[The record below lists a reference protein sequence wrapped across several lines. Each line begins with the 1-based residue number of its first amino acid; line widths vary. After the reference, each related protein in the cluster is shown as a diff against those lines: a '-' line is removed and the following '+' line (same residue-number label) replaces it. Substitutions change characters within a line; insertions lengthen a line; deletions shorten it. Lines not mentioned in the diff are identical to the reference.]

1 MNKTYRI
8 VWNETTNTWVAVA
21 EIAKAHGK
29 SASVGGGIVA
39 SCTQVGARFA
49 FTAAASAVLMMGA
62 PAMAANGTEYQA
74 NTDNICYYDTTTQSV
89 ICGDGTTSATNTGN
103 PPKSVVMGAGATSDG
118 ETNVAIGSSSLAKM
132 TGTVAIGGSAK
143 ALDNQAIAIG
153 LQAEAAAD
161 WDISIGRQAG
171 FGTITPAVEGRN
183 IAIGDGALRNAT
195 APNNNIAMGTNTG
208 GRLSGSRNVL
218 LGTYVGNH
226 NAVQSAMVA
235 LAAMDGKKRPDGS
248 FKTYDDLTDAEK
260 ATYATQLGVST
271 HTETDA
277 KGKVTTTYYVK
288 TNDTVALG
296 HRALA
301 TKAADVAIGQQAK
314 ATGGTSVAVG
324 NGSYASQGNAVAV
337 GREAKAMGSNSIAQG
352 TYAHAGASGAIA
364 LGIRANAVDA
374 TTTKT
379 TGANS
384 IAIGMDTNA
393 STNHSVAIGTN
404 AMVVSIAG
412 QTPSTGSVAL
422 GASSKVTHVNSVAI
436 GNISEATGQN
446 TFAGGNDSHA
456 IGKSAVAIGDGAGK
470 GTSGVTGGSYASGD
484 DSTAVGAYTKAA
496 GEGSTALG
504 LSADASALRAVAVG
518 AASVASA
525 ESSIAIGDTAT
536 AKTNTGTIAIGK
548 NSTASGA
555 SSVAV
560 GTSTTSTEQSSV
572 AVGNKANASEQNTVA
587 IGDQANAS
595 NTGNI
600 AIGQA
605 SGRKSTATGAGSIGA
620 NTVNIGVLAGA
631 DSWGNQG
638 QVAVGWRAGQDTIGT
653 FNVASGYQAGRYVE
667 GHNNIALGKDAGRGT
682 SADATGRLKASDTV
696 AIGTETKATAD
707 NAIAIGNGAQA
718 NAINTISIGTGNVVS
733 GEGSGAIGDPSTVSG
748 TGSYS
753 LGNDNTITTNDT
765 FVIGND
771 VTQTLENSVILGDS
785 SSASQINTGN
795 YTLNGTQDANVAGKP
810 VLANGVV
817 SVGSAGKER
826 QIQNVAA
833 GVVSATS
840 TDAINGSQ
848 LYAVAKELKDGQTHY
863 YSVNSTKTATGD
875 NYNNEGATGQNAL
888 AAGVTTSATGTD
900 AVAIGSDAIASGEQS
915 LAVGNNVQATNVGAT
930 AVGNN
935 SRATADSAQAFG
947 QSSQATAKD
956 SVAMGRYARATA
968 ERATAVGVGNLASG
982 VSSFAGG
989 DKSTATGAQSVA
1001 IGLSANSADI
1011 NTIAMGNSAQAT
1023 KEGAIAIGTS
1033 TISGST
1039 NSVVLGTNAKVQRD
1053 VSTSNVIIGHDAQA
1067 IASTTST
1074 TDQGKDAVA
1083 IGYKS
1088 QVGAASN
1095 VALGSNAKA
1104 IGNSQA
1110 TAVGHNTDALG
1121 YQSAAFGSGAKT
1133 SGNAGSSLA
1142 LGKDASATI
1151 ANGVALGSNSVT
1163 NIAAGQTGA
1172 DPLSA
1177 ATDKTT
1183 STWTATHAAV
1193 SVGKGTDITRQITS
1207 VAAGTNDT
1215 DAVNVAQLK
1224 AAGFTLAT
1232 SASAGVSE
1240 DKTVATAT
1248 GADDKKIQNGET
1260 VTVDAGKNI
1269 KVTQTGQTVSIATKD
1284 DVAFTTVTTTDATG
1298 NQTVLNGTGITITP
1312 TDGSNPVS
1320 LTSAG
1325 LNNGGNKITN
1335 VADGNIA
1342 SGSKEAVNGGQIF
1355 DLKQELTA
1363 NSGNISKGLDFAG
1376 NTGEFNRQLGEKTT
1390 ISGGL
1395 TSGSS
1400 SNTNIRTVATNGTI
1414 DIQLADAPV
1423 FTGKVSAQGLDA
1435 GGQKITNVAKGSDDA
1450 DAVNVKQLQESLA
1463 NITVTNQS
1471 LVQANSPFSYVNSA
1485 GEQLIRHVDGSGN
1498 ITFTKASDGSTYAN
1512 SDITISAL
1520 NPKTS
1525 QTATPTIVGN
1535 IADGKANN
1543 DAVNVSQLKNAV
1555 TALGAGAAVNAD
1567 GSITKPTYTVVNNTF
1582 DNVGGAI
1589 DALNTEV
1596 QKPLTFA
1603 GDSGVNVER
1612 KLGTTINVVGGV
1624 TDTTKLTDDNIGIV
1638 ADGTD
1643 TLTVK
1648 LAKNIDLGVD
1658 GSVTTGDT
1666 KVDNAGVTIASTGK
1680 TPVSLTNAGLDNGGN
1695 VISNVGAGK
1704 ANTDAVNVSQLTPL
1718 ATALGV
1724 NVDPNSGI
1732 VAAPSFVVTK
1742 TDGSTYAGETTIQG
1756 ALDNIGTE
1764 IQKGIT
1770 FTGNSGQAVKKL
1782 GETFNIKGTL
1792 DSAATASDKNIRTE
1806 VDSSGVMSIKLAE
1819 SPKFGNVTINDAG
1832 KITGVT
1838 AGTADTDAVNVAQL
1852 NAKTATTPLTVSN
1865 TGVVDTPADT
1875 SKLAT
1880 AGDIANAIN
1889 KAGFTLTTAK
1899 TTDGELGAN
1908 STNNELINAGD
1919 TVTVEADKNIKVT
1932 QTNGKISIA
1941 TKDAVSFNSVTA
1953 GTGTNA
1959 VVLDDKGVNIGGKTY
1974 ISDAGLNANDKKIT
1988 NVANGDVTST
1998 SKDAINGSQLRNT
2011 ADDIASIIGGNA
2023 AVDNA
2028 GNVTASNIGGT
2039 TATTIDDA
2047 IKTVKTTVKST
2058 DNTIKVTTNTANA
2071 NDGTVFDISVD
2082 SQKLAESA
2090 QLPVVYT
2097 KADGTKV
2104 YKVGNSFFDN
2114 KDGTGTAIDATDVIA
2129 SMQNADGTTSTATKL
2144 ANIAKGEVS
2153 STSKDAIN
2161 GSQLFAQGE
2170 GVQNIIGGNTTY
2182 DPATGTYTNNNIGGT
2197 GKGNISDAIQT
2208 VNTKADA
2215 NATEIAKGLNFGAND
2230 QTATAGDA
2238 IKRQLGETIGVK
2250 GGITNTSTA
2259 TSGENVITRTDANG
2273 NINIELAKNAK
2284 FDSVTTGGTLV
2295 DNSGITIKAPTGGT
2309 TTDVKLTASGLN
2321 NGGNKI
2327 TNVAAG
2333 TDATDAVNK
2342 GQLDKAQA
2350 AATTK
2355 VVEGKNVKVTEQPN
2369 ADGSK
2374 TYTVATKDDVNFNNV
2389 TAGTGANQVV
2399 LGDDGVKVGG
2409 NTYIS
2414 DAGLNANDKKITNVA
2429 NGDISANSKD
2439 AINGSQLRNTADDIA
2454 SIIGGN
2460 ATVDNAGNVTAS
2472 NIGGTGKGNINDAIQ
2487 TVNTKA
2493 DANATEIAK
2502 GLNFGANDQT
2512 ATAGDAIKR
2521 QLGETIGVKGGITNT
2536 STATSGENVITRTDA
2551 NGNINI
2557 ELAKNAK
2564 FDSVTTGGT
2573 LVDNSGI
2580 TIKAPTGGTTTDV
2593 KLTASG
2599 LNNGGN
2605 KITNVAAGTDA
2616 TDAVNKGQ
2624 LDKAQA
2630 AATTKVVE
2638 GKNVKVT
2645 EQPNAD
2651 GSKTYTV
2658 ATKDDVN
2665 FNNVTAGSG
2674 ANQVVLDNDGVKVG
2688 GNTYISDAGLNANN
2702 KKVSNV
2708 ANGDVSAT
2716 SKDAINGSQLFGTA
2730 NSVATALGGGATV
2743 QADGT
2748 VSAPTYN
2755 ITNPADGTVTKAN
2768 NVGDAL
2774 KGLNDAV
2781 NSPLIFAGDSGK
2793 NVERKLGATLGIKGG
2808 VTDAAKLSQNN
2819 IGVVS
2824 NGTDTLEIQLA
2835 KELTGLTSVS
2845 TGNTVM
2851 NNDGVTITGAGGA
2864 KPVSLTNAGLDNG
2877 GNKITNVA
2885 AGEKATDAVNKGQ
2898 LDAAQAAATSKVE
2911 AGDNIEVVESEN
2923 ADGSTTY
2930 TVATAKDVNFN
2941 SVTAGSGANQV
2952 VLDTD
2957 GVKVGGNTYISNAG
2971 LNANDKKIINVANG
2985 DVSATSKDA
2994 INGSQLFAQG
3004 EGVKNIIGGNTTYD
3018 PATGT
3023 YTNNNIGGTGKGNI
3037 NDAIQAINTA
3047 ATQAKSTVTAGD
3059 NIVVTPSQNADG
3071 STNYTVTTAKDLT
3084 VDSIKAGDTTI
3095 NNAGVTVGD
3104 KVALTNT
3111 GLTAGDVKVSTD
3123 GINAGNKVI
3132 TNVASGLNGKTL
3144 DQIKADPNA
3153 AERTNAASI
3162 GDLAEVQSNVTNIT
3176 NNVTNITN
3184 NVLNGNTKDA
3194 NGNTVTYVDDSGNL
3208 TDAGKVALTT
3218 YNVSGQTEFVHNS
3231 VISAIQQMNNEG
3243 IKYFHTNDGQTPVAE
3258 NTNSQDSSASGKYA
3272 SAVGYQTSSSGENA
3286 TAVGS
3291 SLTVTTNSQTAG
3303 ATVTEVTENGQIV
3316 LKQRTTASGA
3326 RAVALGA
3333 GSQALGADSIA
3344 IGTGN
3349 VVSGKGS
3356 GAIGDPTVVT
3366 GDSAYSIGNNNTVS
3380 ANNAYALGSNITAN
3394 VADSVYL
3401 GDRTTTSGVHIANP
3415 ANGST
3420 YTYGGLND
3428 ANVAGVTGSTA
3439 PANNVVGVVAVGNN
3453 ADEVRQIQGVAA
3465 GVVSPTST
3473 DAINGSQ
3480 LYDTHQAIGN
3490 VANYTVNMGNQL
3502 NQRIDGVEKRS
3513 NAGTAA
3519 AMAVAGLPQAYL
3531 PGKSMMA
3538 VSGSTYRG
3546 ESGYAVGFSSI
3557 SDNGNWIIK
3566 GSATGNSRGHY
3577 GATAGVG
3584 YQW

>member
-62 PAMAANGTEYQA
+62 PAMAANGTEYQSG
-74 NTDNICYYDTTTQSV
+74 TDNLCYYDTTSQSV
-89 ICGDGTTSATNTGN
+89 VCGSNATNTADTSGGK
-103 PPKSVVMGAGATSDG
+103 PAKSVVMGLDSTNTGESNVTIGNGAITTAEHSLKVTKVTNSAGVVTSTKTEFMDISTPDSITTTTDASG
-118 ETNVAIGSSSLAKM
+118 NT
-132 TGTVAIGGSAK
+132 TTVEVLKNQPSA
-143 ALDNQAIAIG
+143 AIAIG
-153 LQAEAAAD
+153 QMAKSTGGYGVALGYQAHAART
-161 WDISIGRQAG
+161 WDISIGRLAG
-171 FGTITPAVEGRN
+171 AGQTTTQTEGRN
-183 IAIGDGALRNAT
+183 IAIGDGALRGANN
-195 APNNNIAMGTNTG
+195 PNNNIAMGTDAGRNTAG
-208 GRLSGSRNVL
+208 AGNVII
-218 LGTYVGNH
+218 GTYANSPTANG
-226 NAVQSAMVA
+226 
-235 LAAMDGKKRPDGS
+235 AAI
-248 FKTYDDLTDAEK
+248 TANN
-260 ATYATQLGVST
+260 V
-271 HTETDA
+271 
-277 KGKVTTTYYVK
+277 
-288 TNDTVALG
+288 
-296 HRALA
+296 
-301 TKAADVAIGQQAK
+301 
-314 ATGGTSVAVG
+314 VAVG
-324 NGSYASQGNAVAV
+324 ERAVASSGSAVAV
-337 GREAKAMGSNSIAQG
+337 GTRSKSSGAITVAVGASANASGNYAIAQG
-352 TYAHAGASGAIA
+352 FAAQATGISSVAIGSAQNLPNQTRATAHYGTAIGFAANAGAEGAIA
-364 LGIRANAVDA
+364 IGRHANHDISSSATDSTGRA
-374 TTTKT
+374 KT

-384 IAIGMDTNA
+384 IAIGTDTNA
-393 STNHSVAIGTN
+393 AGQSSNAIGNTATATGKDSASFGSKATATHESALAVGSAAQAINTNAVAVGGGAVASAVGASALGRGANATGTN
-404 AMVVSIAG
+404 AVSVGI
-412 QTPSTGSVAL
+412 
-422 GASSKVTHVNSVAI
+422 
-436 GNISEATGQN
+436 
-446 TFAGGNDSHA
+446 DSLA
-456 IGKSAVAIGDGAGK
+456 DKDNAVAIGVNSKAQNN
-470 GTSGVTGGSYASGD
+470 SNI
-484 DSTAVGAYTKAA
+484 AVGNLA
-496 GEGSTALG
+496 TATG
-504 LSADASALRAVAVG
+504 ATSAIAVG
-518 AASVASA
+518 RQSVASGTSSIA
-525 ESSIAIGDTAT
+525 TGYKSAASTENSIAIGNAAT
-536 AKTNTGTIAIGK
+536 ANGGTGAIAVGKATIATGQSAVVMGTDSSGTAQSVVVIGNASK
-548 NSTASGA
+548 ATADNA
-555 SSVAV
+555 VAI
-560 GTSTTSTEQSSV
+560 GI
-572 AVGNKANASEQNTVA
+572 KANATGTGNVA
-587 IGDQANAS
+587 IGENAGEAHSSNLQGS
-595 NTGNI
+595 NTVL
-600 AIGQA
+600 IGV
-605 SGRKSTATGAGSIGA
+605 KAGSQST
-620 NTVNIGVLAGA
+620 N
-631 DSWGNQG
+631 NQA
-638 QVAVGWRAGQDTIGT
+638 QVAVGWQAGQGT
-653 FNVASGYQAGRYVE
+653 LGAYNVASGYQAGQFVNGE
-667 GHNNIALGKDAGRGT
+667 NNVAFGKGAGSGT
-682 SADATGRLKASDTV
+682 SATARLDIDDTV
-696 AIGTETKATAD
+696 AIGTGAKATA
-707 NAIAIGNGAQA
+707 NNGIAIGKGAQA
-718 NAINTISIGTGNVVS
+718 NAINTISIGTGNIVN
-733 GEGSGAIGDPSTVSG
+733 GAGSGAIGDPSTVNG

-785 SSASQINTGN
+785 SSASGINTGT
-795 YTLNGTQDANVAGKP
+795 YTLDGTQDSKVKG
-810 VLANGVV
+810 VTDVVGVV
-817 SVGSAGKER
+817 SVGTAGQTR

-833 GVVSATS
+833 GVVSDTS

-888 AAGVTTSATGTD
+888 AAGVTTSATGID
-900 AVAIGSDAIASGEQS
+900 AVAIGSTATASGNQS
-915 LAVGNNVQATNVGAT
+915 LAVGNNIEATHLGAT

-935 SRATADSAQAFG
+935 SRALADGAQAFG

-956 SVAMGRYARATA
+956 SAAMGRYARATA
-968 ERATAVGVGNLASG
+968 ERATAVGIGNLASG
-982 VSSFAGG
+982 TSSFAGG
-989 DKSTATGAQSVA
+989 DKSTAAGAQSIA
-1001 IGLSANSADI
+1001 IGLSANSAAS

-1023 KEGAIAIGTS
+1023 QEGAIAIGTS
-1033 TISGST
+1033 TVSGST
-1039 NSVVLGTNAKVQRD
+1039 NSVVLGTKATVARED
-1053 VSTSNVIIGHDAQA
+1053 STSNVIIGHEAQA

-1074 TDQGKDAVA
+1074 TDLGKDAVA
-1083 IGYKS
+1083 IGFKS

-1095 VALGSNAKA
+1095 VAIGSNAKA

-1110 TAVGHNTDALG
+1110 TAVGYNTDAKG

-1133 SGNAGSSLA
+1133 SDNAGSSLA

-1151 ANGVALGSNSVT
+1151 ANGVALGSGSVANVT
-1163 NIAAGQTGA
+1163 FGATGA
-1172 DPLSA
+1172 DPLNA

-1183 STWTATHAAV
+1183 STWKASHAAV
-1193 SVGKGTDITRQITS
+1193 SVGNGTTVTRQITS
-1207 VAAGTNDT
+1207 VAAGTQDT

-1232 SASAGVSE
+1232 SASAGVQE
-1240 DKTVATAT
+1240 DKTAATAT

-1284 DVAFTTVTTTDATG
+1284 DVAFTTVTTTDAAG
-1298 NQTVLNGTGITITP
+1298 NKTVLNGTGMTITP
-1312 TDGSNPVS
+1312 TGGANPVS

-1335 VADGNIA
+1335 VADGDIA
-1342 SGSKEAVNGGQIF
+1342 SGSKEAVNGGQVF

-1376 NTGEFNRQLGEKTT
+1376 NTGDFNRQLGEKTT

-1395 TSGSS
+1395 TDSNKSS
-1400 SNTNIRTVATNGTI
+1400 SNSNIRTVASNGTI

-1435 GGQKITNVAKGSDDA
+1435 GGQKITGVQDGQSTT
-1450 DAVNVKQLQESLA
+1450 DAVNVGQLQTAIA
-1463 NITVTNQS
+1463 NVANTTQTVVNQ
-1471 LVQANSPFSYVNSA
+1471 NSPFSYIGTVNGAKVALLRSVDSNGDA
-1485 GEQLIRHVDGSGN
+1485 HFVLADGSNTPYTG
-1498 ITFTKASDGSTYAN
+1498 DV
-1512 SDITISAL
+1512 TISAL
-1520 NPKTS
+1520 NPKEPQLS
-1525 QTATPTIVGN
+1525 VPTTVGN

-1555 TALGAGAAVNAD
+1555 TALGGGAVVNAD

-1612 KLGTTINVVGGV
+1612 KLGTTVNVVGGV

-1666 KVDNAGVTIASTGK
+1666 KVDNAGVTITSTSTGK

-1742 TDGSTYAGETTIQG
+1742 TDGSTYAGATTIQG
-1756 ALDNIGTE
+1756 ALNNIGTE

-1770 FTGNSGQAVKKL
+1770 FTGNNGQAVKKL

-1806 VDSSGVMSIKLAE
+1806 VDGNGVMSIKLAE

-1852 NAKTATTPLTVSN
+1852 NDKTATTPLTVGN

-1899 TTDGELGAN
+1899 TSDGELGA
-1908 STNNELINAGD
+1908 TATNELINAGD

-1941 TKDAVSFNSVTA
+1941 TKDDVSFNSVTA
-1953 GTGTNA
+1953 GSGANA
-1959 VVLDDKGVNIGGKTY
+1959 VVLDNKGVNVGGKTY

-1988 NVANGDVTST
+1988 NVANGDITSA

-2011 ADDIASIIGGNA
+2011 ADDIASIIGGDA
-2023 AVDNA
+2023 GVDDA

-2039 TATTIDDA
+2039 GAKTIDDA

-2058 DNTIKVTTNTANA
+2058 DNTIKVTANPADATN
-2071 NDGTVFDISVD
+2071 GTVFDISVD
-2082 SQKLAESA
+2082 AQKLAESA

-2097 KADGTKV
+2097 DADGNKV
-2104 YKVGNSFFDN
+2104 YKVNGKFT
-2114 KDGTGTAIDATDVIA
+2114 KDPTGQDATQEVAATNVIA
-2129 SMQNADGTTSTATKL
+2129 SMQNADGTISPTTL
-2144 ANIAKGEVS
+2144 ANIKAG
-2153 STSKDAIN
+2153 TQDTDAVN
-2161 GSQLFAQGE
+2161 VSQLQGAVDAL
-2170 GVQNIIGGNTTY
+2170 GGGATINADGTIKAPTYNITNPANGTVTT
-2182 DPATGTYTNNNIGGT
+2182 ANNVG
-2197 GKGNISDAIQT
+2197 DAL
-2208 VNTKADA
+2208 
-2215 NATEIAKGLNFGAND
+2215 KGLNDAVNSPLTFKGDSGEFNRNLG
-2230 QTATAGDA
+2230 QTT
-2238 IKRQLGETIGVK
+2238 TVK
-2250 GGITNTSTA
+2250 GGITDTA
-2259 TSGENVITRTDANG
+2259 KLSDN
-2273 NINIELAKNAK
+2273 NIGVVAKDGTLDIKLAKDIAV
-2284 FDSVTTGGTLV
+2284 DSVKAGDTTVNTYGV
-2295 DNSGITIKAPTGGT
+2295 SIANADPNKVVS
-2309 TTDVKLTASGLN
+2309 LTASGLN
-2321 NGGNKI
+2321 NGNNRI

-2333 TDATDAVNK
+2333 QAGTDAVNK
-2342 GQLDKAQA
+2342 DQLDKAKA

-2374 TYTVATKDDVNFNNV
+2374 TYTVATKDDVNFNSV

-2399 LGDDGVKVGG
+2399 L
-2409 NTYIS
+2409 N
-2414 DAGLNANDKKITNVA
+2414 
-2429 NGDISANSKD
+2429 
-2439 AINGSQLRNTADDIA
+2439 
-2454 SIIGGN
+2454 
-2460 ATVDNAGNVTAS
+2460 
-2472 NIGGTGKGNINDAIQ
+2472 
-2487 TVNTKA
+2487 
-2493 DANATEIAK
+2493 
-2502 GLNFGANDQT
+2502 
-2512 ATAGDAIKR
+2512 
-2521 QLGETIGVKGGITNT
+2521 
-2536 STATSGENVITRTDA
+2536 
-2551 NGNINI
+2551 
-2557 ELAKNAK
+2557 
-2564 FDSVTTGGT
+2564 
-2573 LVDNSGI
+2573 
-2580 TIKAPTGGTTTDV
+2580 
-2593 KLTASG
+2593 
-2599 LNNGGN
+2599 
-2605 KITNVAAGTDA
+2605 
-2616 TDAVNKGQ
+2616 
-2624 LDKAQA
+2624 
-2630 AATTKVVE
+2630 
-2638 GKNVKVT
+2638 
-2645 EQPNAD
+2645 
-2651 GSKTYTV
+2651 
-2658 ATKDDVN
+2658 
-2665 FNNVTAGSG
+2665 
-2674 ANQVVLDNDGVKVG
+2674 NDGVKVG

-2716 SKDAINGSQLFGTA
+2716 SKDSINGSQLYGTA

-2743 QADGT
+2743 QADGK

-2793 NVERKLGATLGIKGG
+2793 NVERKLGTTLGIKGG

-2851 NNDGVTITGAGGA
+2851 NNDGVIITGTGGA

-2885 AGEKATDAVNKGQ
+2885 AGTDATDAVNKDQ
-2898 LDAAQAAATSKVE
+2898 LDKAQAAASNKVK
-2911 AGDNIEVVESEN
+2911 AGDNIEVAESKN

-2952 VLDTD
+2952 VLGDD

-2971 LNANDKKIINVANG
+2971 LNANDKKITNVAAG
-2985 DVSATSKDA
+2985 TVAKDSKDA

-3004 EGVKNIIGGNTTYD
+3004 EGVKNIIGGTTTYD

-3023 YTNNNIGGTGKGNI
+3023 YTNSNIGGTGKGNI

-3071 STNYTVTTAKDLT
+3071 STNYTVATAKDLT

-3132 TNVASGLNGKTL
+3132 TGVASGLNGKTL

-3291 SLTVTTNSQTAG
+3291 SLTVTTDSQTAG